1 MPPYVWLSSNKYD
14 FKYEVHKVTDMDMQ
28 RYYLKEKN
36 SSNVI
41 SMQTNDQPG
50 TLKYT
55 RTRCKICS
63 FIHNVEKI
71 VGTQAIY
78 LDYRSSRVHLCQCHL
93 LHNLH
98 LEKIYIGEKEDD

>member
-1 MPPYVWLSSNKYD
+1 MINPELWNIRAHDAKFAL
-14 FKYEVHKVTDMDMQ
+14 
-28 RYYLKEKN
+28 
-36 SSNVI
+36 
-41 SMQTNDQPG
+41 
-50 TLKYT
+50 
-55 RTRCKICS
+55 S
-63 FIHNVEKI
+63 FITSKKN

>member
-1 MPPYVWLSSNKYD
+1 
-14 FKYEVHKVTDMDMQ
+14 MDMQ

-63 FIHNVEKI
+63 FIHNVERN

-78 LDYRSSRVHLCQCHL
+78 LQIISRAPLPMSS
-93 LHNLH
+93 
-98 LEKIYIGEKEDD
+98 IA

>member
-1 MPPYVWLSSNKYD
+1 
-14 FKYEVHKVTDMDMQ
+14 
-28 RYYLKEKN
+28 
-36 SSNVI
+36 
-41 SMQTNDQPG
+41 MQTNDQPG

-55 RTRCKICS
+55 RTRCNICS
-63 FIHNVEKI
+63 FIHNVEKN

-93 LHNLH
+93 LYNLH